1 MRPKSNKE
9 LWWTTRVLSG
19 LIIAFS
25 IFMFI
30 GYRFFPGSREPATL
44 STSDIIG
51 FSIVGIGFIALIV
64 AWKWELIG
72 GIISL
77 IAFLGSAIIFPLILI
92 PSPMYIWPATAVLFI
107 VLWKKS
113 RTSSVKNE

>member
-1 MRPKSNKE
+1 MRTKSNKE
-9 LWWTTRVLSG
+9 LRWITRISSS

-30 GYRFFPGSREPATL
+30 GYRLFPESGEPASL

-51 FSIVGIGFIALIV
+51 LSIVGIGFLGLIV

-77 IAFLGSAIIFPLILI
+77 TAFVGSAIIFPLILI
-92 PSPMYIWPATAVLFI
+92 PSPMYIWPVAAVLFI

-113 RTSSVKNE
+113 RIITVKNN